1 MTLPTLTPITGRCNI
16 PNRAEAEERALTVRI
31 ALLESLHR
39 YRLELTAA
47 QKHLQ
52 DAIEQDRS
60 HLIDDATAAIERL
73 RRDIRHLTEELSLS

>member
-16 PNRAEAEERALTVRI
+16 PNRAEAEARALTVRI

-52 DAIEQDRS
+52 DAIEEDRS
-60 HLIDDATAAIERL
+60 DLIDDATGTIERL
-73 RRDIRHLTEELSLS
+73 RRDIRHLTEELSL

>member
-1 MTLPTLTPITGRCNI
+1 MIIPTPITTRCAI
-16 PNRAEAEERALTVRI
+16 PNRAEAEARALTVRI

-52 DAIEQDRS
+52 DAIEQDRTE
-60 HLIDDATAAIERL
+60 LIEAATATIETL
-73 RRDIRHLTEELSLS
+73 RQSIRHLTEELSL

>member
-16 PNRAEAEERALTVRI
+16 PNRADAEARATTVRI

-39 YRLELTAA
+39 YRIELTAV

-52 DAIEQDRS
+52 DAIEQDRAE
-60 HLIDDATAAIERL
+60 LIDGATDDIEQL
-73 RRDIRHLTEELSLS
+73 REAIRHLTEELALS

>member
-1 MTLPTLTPITGRCNI
+1 MITPTPITTRCAI
-16 PNRAEAEERALTVRI
+16 PNRAEAEARALTVRI

-52 DAIEQDRS
+52 DAIEQDRTE
-60 HLIDDATAAIERL
+60 LIEAATATIETL
-73 RRDIRHLTEELSLS
+73 RQSIRHLTEELSL

>member
-1 MTLPTLTPITGRCNI
+1 MIIPAPITTRCAI
-16 PNRAEAEERALTVRI
+16 PNRAEAEARALTVRI

-52 DAIEQDRS
+52 DAIEQDRTE
-60 HLIDDATAAIERL
+60 LIEAATATIETL
-73 RRDIRHLTEELSLS
+73 RQSIRHLTEELSL